1 MPTTLIFG
9 GSGKVA
15 RHLTRQLV
23 SQSQTVHSI
32 IRNAGQV
39 PELQSLGAKPIVQSV
54 EESSVSQLASTIK
67 QCNPDVV
74 VWSAG
79 AGGGNP
85 ERTKSVDHE
94 GAIKSFDACAEAGV
108 KRYIIV
114 SAVDVR
120 DRNKNAYPDWYDE
133 VSRKR
138 SDRVWGAIGVY
149 MEAKYQADR
158 NLRTENER
166 RKLDYTIV
174 RPGGLST
181 EPGKG
186 KVAAGKVSL
195 EQTISREDVA
205 AVVIAAMN
213 NPGTIGMAFDVVGG
227 DAPIQQAVEDV
238 VSRRVD
244 TFEGQYTA

>member
-23 SQSQTVHSI
+23 SQSHTVHSV
-32 IRNAGQV
+32 IRNPAQAS
-39 PELQSLGAKPIVQSV
+39 ELQALGAQPIVQSI

-67 QCNPDVV
+67 QCNPETV

-85 ERTKSVDHE
+85 ERTKSVDQE
-94 GAIKSFDACAEAGV
+94 GAIKSFDASTEAGV
-108 KRYIIV
+108 KRYILV

-120 DRNKNAYPDWYDE
+120 DRNKNTYPDWYDQE
-133 VSRKR
+133 SKKR
-138 SDRVWGAIGVY
+138 SDRVWQAIGVY
-149 MEAKYQADR
+149 MEAKLQADK
-158 NLRTENER
+158 NLRAENGK

-174 RPGGLST
+174 RPGGLSNEAGT
-181 EPGKG
+181 R

-195 EQTISREDVA
+195 GNTISREDVA
-205 AVVIAAMN
+205 AVVVECMKED
-213 NPGTIGMAFDVVGG
+213 GTIGMAFDIVGG
-227 DAPIQQAVEDV
+227 NTPIQQAVKEV
-238 VSRRVD
+238 INEKVD
-244 TFEGQYTA
+244 TFEGQY

>member
-23 SQSQTVHSI
+23 SQSHTVHSI
-32 IRNAGQV
+32 IRSPSQIS
-39 PELQSLGAKPIVQSV
+39 ELQALGAKPIVQSI

-67 QCNPDVV
+67 QCNPDTV

-94 GAIKSFDACAEAGV
+94 GAIKSFDACSEAGV

-120 DRNKNAYPDWYDE
+120 DRSKNVYPDWYDE
-133 VSRKR
+133 PSKNR

-149 MEAKYQADR
+149 MEAKLQADR
-158 NLRTENER
+158 NLRTQNAKR
-166 RKLDYTIV
+166 QLDYTIV

-181 EPGKG
+181 EPGSG
-186 KVAAGKVSL
+186 TVAAGKVGL
-195 EQTISREDVA
+195 ERTISREDVA
-205 AVVIAAMN
+205 TVVIECMKN
-213 NPGTIGMAFDVVGG
+213 DRTIGMAFDIVGG
-227 DAPIQQAVEDV
+227 ETPIQQAVEQV
-238 VSRRVD
+238 VEGKVD
-244 TFEGQYTA
+244 TFEGQY